1 MYRELLSQNSLLNVK
16 KQEYYENEQVSEEGK
31 YKFAEDNKT
40 CEEFLHAWGITI
52 FKIYAAWYEGEDKNS
67 VKLKLVLPLQKME
80 WLNENNFK
88 MFIQGI
94 GGIDIPES
102 EICSR

>member
-1 MYRELLSQNSLLNVK
+1 MVLTLATSSAGQWTYNSITNNFCELKSKTSASWTEMYRELLSQNSLLNVK

-52 FKIYAAWYEGEDKNS
+52 FKI
-67 VKLKLVLPLQKME
+67 
-80 WLNENNFK
+80 
-88 MFIQGI
+88 
-94 GGIDIPES
+94 
-102 EICSR
+102 